1 MEVRGVSPE
10 GRKIVKW
17 NVEDTFSWLRRT
29 VGANYDDFQERLQH
43 IKVYNNI
50 NCFEFPAEMFFG
62 WGIFKELVK
71 CQIISLSLF
80 SDQLSTSHNG
90 SCKVLGGRDL

>member
-43 IKVYNNI
+43 IKV
-50 NCFEFPAEMFFG
+50 MLL
-62 WGIFKELVK
+62 K
-71 CQIISLSLF
+71 ISLNFPPKLF
-80 SDQLSTSHNG
+80 LKRTYI
-90 SCKVLGGRDL
+90 